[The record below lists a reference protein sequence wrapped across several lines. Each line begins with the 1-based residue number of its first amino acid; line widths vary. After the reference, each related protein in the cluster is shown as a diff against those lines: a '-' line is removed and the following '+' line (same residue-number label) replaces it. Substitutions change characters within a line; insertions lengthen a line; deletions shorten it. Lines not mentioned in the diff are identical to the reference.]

1 MLFVG
6 GSNNDKTDFQPLVDK
21 LYAEIADINYVSFS
35 FIEDTDDERSF
46 EQQIDDLLDVLDVTE
61 KEFSAEE
68 VIIFCTSMGAY
79 PTTKIILDDQYSQL
93 ITEVI
98 YFDPADFYID
108 DSQTNKNFKT
118 WSGSEKYDPERE
130 TISSRLKNLKGN
142 TRIHVVNSTLRN
154 CLKDRYVE
162 VPYQGEDTSDLY
174 PRLSNKMVE
183 SFYLNTPKKNK
194 GEYIET
200 PLIPHVFLKHG
211 YVEKNIHEMITILKK
226 ILKK

>member
-1 MLFVG
+1 
-6 GSNNDKTDFQPLVDK
+6 
-21 LYAEIADINYVSFS
+21 
-35 FIEDTDDERSF
+35 
-46 EQQIDDLLDVLDVTE
+46 
-61 KEFSAEE
+61 
-68 VIIFCTSMGAY
+68 
-79 PTTKIILDDQYSQL
+79 
-93 ITEVI
+93 
-98 YFDPADFYID
+98 
-108 DSQTNKNFKT
+108 
-118 WSGSEKYDPERE
+118 
-130 TISSRLKNLKGN
+130 
-142 TRIHVVNSTLRN
+142 
-154 CLKDRYVE
+154 LKDRYVE